1 MSFNTALSGLQAAQ
15 IDLSVTS
22 NNIANVATTGF
33 KYSRT
38 EFGDIYAV
46 SPFGNSPTAVGN
58 GVQIDN
64 VSQQFTQGNFEFTDA
79 SLDLAVS
86 GQGFFVVSQN
96 ELGTDRSYTRAGEFR
111 VNADGFI
118 VNNDG
123 KFLQAFPVD
132 PVSGQVTST
141 SLNTTSSLNLPPSTG
156 APQATTEIE
165 IGLNLNA
172 SATALDP
179 ALFDPSA
186 SNTFT
191 NSTSSTVH
199 DSLGE
204 SHVLTY
210 YFVKDLIGS
219 ATNPDNPA
227 AVPPVAGD
235 PNQWQMFTYLDGQ
248 PIDVAAGG
256 NSVAHPD
263 PSASAAV
270 DDPATP
276 FDDTTHIAQNT
287 AQFRFNPDGSLAA
300 TLPATIT
307 NLPVTL
313 SNGADVL
320 RLTHD
325 FANNGTTQFSA
336 NFSVN
341 TLNPTGFSTGRLT
354 GIDISEDGLVRAT
367 YTNGISTPMGK
378 IALGDFPNSQG
389 LANVGSS
396 SWDETIDSG
405 AVIAGEGGSGRF
417 GLIQSGALEASNV
430 DLTQQLVNLITAQ
443 RNFQANAR
451 SIETAN
457 TLTQTIIQ
465 IR

>member
-1 MSFNTALSGLQAAQ
+1 MSFNTSLSGLQAAS
-15 IDLSVTS
+15 IDLRVTS
-22 NNIANVATTGF
+22 NNIAIVSTTVY
-33 KYSRT
+33 KYSRS

-58 GVQIDN
+58 GVQVDN
-64 VSQQFTQGNFEFTDA
+64 VSQQFSQGNFEFTDA

-111 VNADGFI
+111 VNQDGYI

-132 PVSGQVTST
+132 PVSGLVTST

-156 APQATTEIE
+156 APQATTEVE
-165 IGLNLNA
+165 IGVNLNA
-172 SATALDP
+172 SSTDLDP
-179 ALFDPSA
+179 EGFDPSA

-210 YFVKDLIGS
+210 YFVKDALGS
-219 ATNPDNPA
+219 TTNPDDPLDPLVN
-227 AVPPVAGD
+227 GD
-235 PNQWQMFTYLDGQ
+235 PNQWQMFTYLDGA
-248 PIDVAAGG
+248 PVNVSAGG
-256 NSVAHPD
+256 NAIDHPD
-263 PSASAAV
+263 PSA
-270 DDPATP
+270 DPLSPIFPDITQTA
-276 FDDTTHIAQNT
+276 
-287 AQFRFNPDGSLAA
+287 AQFNFNPDGSLAS
-300 TLPATIT
+300 TLPALISNTPI
-307 NLPVTL
+307 TL
-313 SNGADVL
+313 SNGADIL
-320 RLTHD
+320 NLTHD
-325 FANNGTTQFSA
+325 FANNSTTQFAA

-354 GIDISEDGLVRAT
+354 GIDISEDGLIRAT

-389 LANVGSS
+389 LANVGNS
-396 SWDETIDSG
+396 SWDETTDSG
-405 AVIAGEGGSGRF
+405 AVIAGEAGSGRF